1 MRRYIPLLLVGLCIL
16 FVILA
21 LLLYTTQIVGQKN
34 QKEKFIPVTK
44 TLTVYTTMPADMA
57 MIIAQQYK
65 QENNIQINFVQL
77 NSEEL
82 QQKIADGS
90 NAGEADLIV
99 ADSQLLEKIAQKG
112 VLAGNISEQED
123 IVAERF
129 KSPVNQWIG
138 IWYDPIVFCYNLDY
152 VKNNWYVPT
161 SWEKVAQ
168 MPQLKIAMT
177 DFTVASASSNV
188 LYSLIENKGDEYTF
202 VLLKNMHAK
211 VERYAKYLST
221 PVRMVGMAE
230 ADVAIAVQSEA
241 LRYIHDGYPLTIIYP
256 ADGTTYR
263 LTAAGILTAS
273 RQQEESADFIKW
285 LLGDEV
291 QLELQR
297 HQYYYVPTNYGSL
310 TYKEFA
316 GKNIAFM
323 EKYTI
328 LDDINKKI
336 YLDRWVKDIR
346 LAN

>member
-1 MRRYIPLLLVGLCIL
+1 M
-16 FVILA
+16 
-21 LLLYTTQIVGQKN
+21 Q
-34 QKEKFIPVTK
+34 
-44 TLTVYTTMPADMA
+44 
-57 MIIAQQYK
+57 
-65 QENNIQINFVQL
+65 NIC
-77 NSEEL
+77 
-82 QQKIADGS
+82 
-90 NAGEADLIV
+90 
-99 ADSQLLEKIAQKG
+99 
-112 VLAGNISEQED
+112 
-123 IVAERF
+123 
-129 KSPVNQWIG
+129 P
-138 IWYDPIVFCYNLDY
+138 
-152 VKNNWYVPT
+152 
-161 SWEKVAQ
+161 
-168 MPQLKIAMT
+168 
-177 DFTVASASSNV
+177 
-188 LYSLIENKGDEYTF
+188 
-202 VLLKNMHAK
+202 
-211 VERYAKYLST
+211 T

-273 RQQEESADFIKW
+273 RAAGRVWPISSSGFWGMKSSW
-285 LLGDEV
+285 NW
-291 QLELQR
+291 QR

>member
-21 LLLYTTQIVGQKN
+21 MLLYTTQIVGQKN
-34 QKEKFIPVTK
+34 QKEFIPVMK

-57 MIIAQQYK
+57 MIIAEQYK
-65 QENNIQINFVQL
+65 RESNIQVNFVQMS
-77 NSEEL
+77 SEEL
-82 QQKIADGS
+82 QQKLIDK
-90 NAGEADLIV
+90 NEAGGADLII
-99 ADSQLLEKIAQKG
+99 ADSQLLEKIAQREI
-112 VLAGNISEQED
+112 LTGNISEQED

-161 SWEKVAQ
+161 SWEELAYT
-168 MPQLKIAMT
+168 PQIKIAMT

-202 VLLKNMHAK
+202 ALLKSLHGKMQ
-211 VERYAKYLST
+211 RYAKYLST
-221 PVRMVGMAE
+221 PIRMVGMAE

-241 LRYIHDGYPLTIIYP
+241 LRYIHDDYPLTIIYP
-256 ADGTTYR
+256 ENGTTYQ
-263 LTAAGILTAS
+263 LTAVGILSAS
-273 RQQEESADFIKW
+273 RQQTESADFIKW

-291 QLELQR
+291 QMELQR

-336 YLDRWVKDIR
+336 YLDRWVRDIR

>member
-21 LLLYTTQIVGQKN
+21 MLLYTTQIVGQKN
-34 QKEKFIPVTK
+34 QKEFIPVMK

-57 MIIAQQYK
+57 TIIAEQYK
-65 QENNIQINFVQL
+65 RESNIQVNFVQMS
-77 NSEEL
+77 SEEL
-82 QQKIADGS
+82 QQKLIDK
-90 NAGEADLIV
+90 NEAGGADLII
-99 ADSQLLEKIAQKG
+99 ADSQLLEKIAQREI
-112 VLAGNISEQED
+112 LTGNISEQED

-161 SWEKVAQ
+161 SWEELAYT
-168 MPQLKIAMT
+168 PQIKIAMT

-202 VLLKNMHAK
+202 ALLKSLHGKMQ
-211 VERYAKYLST
+211 RYAKYLST

-241 LRYIHDGYPLTIIYP
+241 LRYIHDDYPLTIIYP
-256 ADGTTYR
+256 ENGTTYQ
-263 LTAAGILTAS
+263 LTAVGILSAS
-273 RQQEESADFIKW
+273 RQQAESADFIKW

-291 QLELQR
+291 QMELQR

-336 YLDRWVKDIR
+336 YLDRWVRDIR